1 MSYSQLILSDR
12 PAGYWEYPQIGDLN
26 LLTEN
31 QYSLETSTSGWSAVD
46 SNTSISRTLSDSYI
60 GDYSLSAVANSTNP
74 IEIRISSGSRIEIS
88 PGVRYTMVARIKRVS
103 GSRNAS
109 IRVEYFTTQNGSTLS
124 ESVRQGREFELSSTE
139 WTTVYHTDIVGTPN
153 TNDYFM
159 SWGVITDSGSSSD
172 EILVDGIQFYE
183 GTSYQLLDRVSTN
196 NANIIES
203 SHQESKP
210 IIFGT
215 GGAMKLSEESFAAI
229 SNDYR
234 VFISGSESKPATLEF
249 WFTIEQ
255 PPSYRHTLVKIGNF
269 LTCYIERDRIY
280 IESNQKSA
288 SIQVADWDMQHYVA
302 ITYVNK
308 KIDLHL
314 DNRDPVSILL
324 DESFSFSDISILSI
338 PPTIIFGS
346 PSAPRNLIQNP
357 SFEQGDLFWSEK
369 DNSTIQSISS
379 DSFSGDSC
387 VEVTKSSDNNSGLIY
402 SNRITVKPYKKYY
415 ASAYVKIPSGA
426 ESASI
431 RLACDEYEEYSG
443 GTAIATHSESIS
455 VADSDGWTRVSLS
468 FTPGIYTNTVELY
481 IDQPTAGTSGEIF
494 LVDAVLLEK
503 SESLKDWDEKSDSSD
518 PLFISSIAVYPYQIN
533 ALQISKRMNYAMND
547 SMDALAIRNSADRIE
562 TQYSSVYATKEI
574 DVTDLA
580 NKNEITLSNF
590 IPSSNG
596 LYMDKIDPVYV
607 ESGPSGGSYEI
618 SRYGVK
624 LIDDS
629 YIQIINASK
638 YINTSSCTIR
648 MQIDLDDTSGDG
660 NILTISPI
668 IGYYS
673 FIVTKESNTIAG
685 YILSDYDDASPT
697 QLFASSTLT
706 SGEYDIALNIGDLT
720 LSALVGSE
728 EFNDIDMPN
737 IGIPPQIYLGSTPGL
752 SNAVEDYIRN
762 FCIDT
767 YTEFSDIDWYDPGLY
782 MLRFNGSFSVTQKAT
797 FEYVTTSLSSSNNS
811 VITFNNAS
819 QPSLIVNN
827 EYVYD
832 PTYIPSISYS
842 DPDVNSI
849 TAVLI
854 TENALID
861 SPKLNNLYLSSYDS
875 DFIASSLSNYSLV
888 PNVNGSS
895 QLINEPYIIKTREN
909 NVLAHDSNIGIMFV
923 RGQSTGCRVIKN
935 SVDYECLEFIFKI
948 NKTPNAGETYNIFDL
963 AGATIGLSYD
973 DSGLTK
979 YGTYDIYI
987 DGQLTTNPS
996 ALNIYVGEIYH
1007 VFIDFG
1013 AQIDNDIHLGTDKNQ
1028 SNCVNGSIGKITVY
1042 ENAPNSLSTY
1052 VSDKYDDLLG
1062 RITHQISGGDIEMF
1076 DTSEDSPTYYR
1087 DDNNEYYEM
1096 LSLPAVKFVLSSW
1109 EEIDLDN

>member
-1 MSYSQLILSDR
+1 MSYSQLVLADR
-12 PAGYWEYPQIGDLN
+12 PAGYWEYPQFGDLN

-31 QYSLETSTSGWSAVD
+31 QYSLESSTSGWSAVD
-46 SNTSISRTLSDSYI
+46 SNTSISRTSSGSYI

-88 PGVRYTMVARIKRVS
+88 PGVRYTMIARVKRVS

-124 ESVRQGREFELSSTE
+124 EPVRQGREFELSSTE
-139 WTTVYHTDIVGTPN
+139 WTTIYHTDIVGTPN

-159 SWGVITDSGSSSD
+159 SWGIITDDGSSSD

-215 GGAMKLSEESFAAI
+215 GGAMKLSEESFAVVP
-229 SNDYR
+229 NDYR

-288 SIQVADWDMQHYVA
+288 SIQVIDWDMQHYVA

-324 DESFSFSDISILSI
+324 DESFSFGEISILSI
-338 PPTIIFGS
+338 SPNIIFGI

-357 SFEQGDLFWSEK
+357 SFEQGVLFWSQK

-379 DSFSGDSC
+379 DSFSGSSC
-387 VEVTKSSDNNSGLIY
+387 IEVTKSSDNNSGLIY
-402 SNRITVKPYKKYY
+402 PNRITVQPYKKYY

-431 RLACDEYEEYSG
+431 RLACDEYEQYSG
-443 GTAIATHSESIS
+443 GTAVATHSELISIT
-455 VADSDGWTRVSLS
+455 DSDGWTRVSLS

-481 IDQPTAGTSGEIF
+481 IDQPTAGTSGETF

-518 PLFISSIAVYPYQIN
+518 PLFISSIAIYPYQIT
-533 ALQISKRMNYAMND
+533 ALQISKRIDYAMND

-580 NKNEITLSNF
+580 NKNQITLTNF

-596 LYMDKIDPVYV
+596 LYMDKINPVYV

-624 LIDDS
+624 LINDS

-673 FIVTKESNTIAG
+673 FIITKESNTIAG

-706 SGEYDIALNIGDLT
+706 SGEYNIALNIGDLT

-728 EFNDIDMPN
+728 EFNNIDMPN
-737 IGIPPQIYLGSTPGL
+737 IGIPPQIYLGSTPGM

-797 FEYVTTSLSSSNNS
+797 FEYVTTSLSASNNS

-819 QPSLIVNN
+819 GPSLIVNN

-832 PTYIPSISYS
+832 PTYVPSINYS
-842 DPDVNSI
+842 SPDVNSI

-888 PNVNGSS
+888 PNVDGSS

-923 RGQSTGCRVIKN
+923 RGKSTGCRVIKN

-948 NKTPNAGETYNIFDL
+948 NKTPNSGETYNIFDL
-963 AGATIGLSYD
+963 AGTTLGLSYD
-973 DSGLTK
+973 NSGLTK

-987 DGQLTTNPS
+987 DGQLVTNVS
-996 ALNIYVGEIYH
+996 TVNLYVGEIYH
-1007 VFIDFG
+1007 MFVDFG
-1013 AQIDNDIHLGTDKNQ
+1013 VQINNDIHLGTDKNQ
-1028 SNCVNGSIGKITVY
+1028 SNCINGSIGKITVY
-1042 ENAPNSLSTY
+1042 ENAPSTLYAY

-1062 RITHQISGGDIEMF
+1062 RITHQVSGGSLEMF

-1087 DDNNEYYEM
+1087 DGNNEYYEM